1 MVGKT
6 ISHYK
11 ILEKLGEGGMGVVY
25 KAEDTKLD
33 RRVALKFL
41 APQAIGSEQE
51 KARFVLEAKAA
62 AALNHS
68 NICHVYEIDE
78 SEGQSLIAME
88 YVDGEDL
95 KARIESGPLKLDE
108 AVSIAI
114 QIAEGLSKAH
124 EREIVHRDIKPA
136 NIMVTSEGQAK
147 IMDFGLAKSRGRT
160 QLTKTGTTLGTVA
173 YMSPEQARGEEV
185 DSRTD
190 IWSLGAVLYEMI
202 TGQKPFKGDY
212 EPAVVYSILNAA
224 QEPVTALRTGVPMEL
239 ERIVNKAIEKD
250 PALRYQSAADLC
262 ADLKRLRRDSSA
274 DRVDVTC
281 PPVAARAKR
290 RWLWVLGAIAALLVV
305 VLIAI
310 MLRGLVERDAT
321 PEVTA
326 PGTRV
331 DEPAGQFSSR
341 GPSIAVLP
349 FTNASGDPDQEYFSD
364 GLTED
369 IITELSHYRELS
381 VFARSSTARYK
392 DSDVDIREIGAMLG
406 ARYVLQGSVRK
417 AGPRIRV
424 SVQLSDA
431 LDGRSVWGTN
441 YERDLTARDLFEL
454 QDELMQQVVNA
465 IAGSYGAL
473 TRAALPD
480 ARRKP
485 PASLDSYDCVLRVYE
500 YLQVHISEKH
510 LAARDCLES
519 VIETDPDYVD
529 GLAWL
534 AYLYAEE
541 YHHRWNERTDEYD
554 ALDRALELAEQAVR
568 LDTANQVAHGALSLI
583 HTFRGEYEHAT
594 IEGLR
599 TIDLSPNNALWLAV
613 IGLYLA
619 QHEDFE
625 HGLPMV
631 RKAIA
636 LTPHPP
642 SWIMLPIFY
651 DHYHHGRYE
660 QALAEANGMDLGE
673 DFLGPLFIAAAYGE
687 LGRPDDA
694 GQALDELRA
703 LWPRPVGELRREL
716 IERHGFT
723 PALTDHL
730 LEGLEKAGLEGVAHG
745 LPALE

>member
-1 MVGKT
+1 MIGKI

-41 APQAIGSEQE
+41 TPQAIGSEQE
-51 KARFVLEAKAA
+51 KARFVYEAKAA

-68 NICHVYEIDE
+68 NICTVHEIDE
-78 SEGQSLIAME
+78 AEGQSFIAME

-95 KARIESGPLKLDE
+95 RAEIESGPLKLDE
-108 AVSIAI
+108 AVSLAI
-114 QIAEGLSKAH
+114 QIAEGLRVAH
-124 EREIVHRDIKPA
+124 KRKIVHRDIKPA
-136 NIMVTSEGQAK
+136 NIMVTSEDQVK
-147 IMDFGLAKSRGRT
+147 IMDFGLAKSHGRT

-173 YMSPEQARGEEV
+173 YMSPEQARGGDV
-185 DSRTD
+185 DQRSD
-190 IWSLGAVLYEMI
+190 IWSLGAVLYEMV
-202 TGQKPFKGDY
+202 TGKKPFKGDY
-212 EPAVVYSILNAA
+212 EPAVVYSILNAV
-224 QEPVTALRTGVPMEL
+224 QEPMTALRTGVPMEL
-239 ERIVNKAIEKD
+239 ERIVNKALEKD

-262 ADLKRLRRDSSA
+262 ADLKRLRRDSLS
-274 DRVDVTC
+274 DRVVATP
-281 PPVAARAKR
+281 PPVAAGSKR
-290 RWLWVLGAIAALLVV
+290 RWLLASGAVVAVLAVGVTAV
-305 VLIAI
+305 VLWQSARREASPEATIPAT
-310 MLRGLVERDAT
+310 GVE
-321 PEVTA
+321 
-326 PGTRV
+326 TR
-331 DEPAGQFSSR
+331 AAQSSSS

-349 FTNASGDPDQEYFSD
+349 LTNAGGDPDQEYFSD

-381 VFARSSTARYK
+381 VIAHSSTARYK
-392 DSDVDIREIGAMLG
+392 GSDIDVPEIGTTLG
-406 ARYVLQGSVRK
+406 TRYVLQGSVRK
-417 AGPRIRV
+417 TGQRIRV
-424 SVQLSDA
+424 RMQLSDSH
-431 LDGRSVWGTN
+431 DGHLVWGSN

-454 QDELMQQVVNA
+454 QDELTQQVVSA

-473 TRAALPD
+473 TRAELPG

-485 PASLDSYDCVLRVYE
+485 PASLDSYDCVLRAYE
-500 YLQVHISEKH
+500 YLQVHTPENH
-510 LAARDCLES
+510 LAARDCLEG

-554 ALDRALELAEQAVR
+554 ALDRALELAEEAVQ
-568 LDTANQVAHGALSLI
+568 LDTANHVAHGALSLI
-583 HTFRGEYEHAT
+583 HMFRGEYEHAT
-594 IEGLR
+594 IEGHR

-613 IGLYLA
+613 VGMYLA
-619 QHEDFE
+619 QQEDFE
-625 HGLPMV
+625 HGMPMV

-642 SWIMLPIFY
+642 SWIMMAIFY
-651 DHYHHGRYE
+651 DHYHHGRY
-660 QALAEANGMDLGE
+660 QDALVEAKGMDLGG
-673 DFLGPLFIAAAYGE
+673 DFRGSLFLAAAYGQ

-703 LWPRPVGELRREL
+703 LWPRPVGDIRQEL
-716 IERHGFT
+716 IERHAFT
-723 PALTDHL
+723 PELTDHL
-730 LEGLEKAGLEGVAHG
+730 LEGLEKAGLEGVVDS